1 MKKLVTFFLCLSL
14 LLSMGCML
22 SGCSNDRKKILGS
35 WQAEID
41 YAAAVNAGIYS
52 AEGMEDV
59 GDYFEFDTFPLT
71 TTFTFLEDGTYTVT
85 LDSQSV
91 FKAVQGIRSHMAAGM
106 EQYLA
111 DQIKKAGLDISAD
124 AYLAMLGLNRI
135 TLGEMLFTDY
145 TMGKIAE
152 ELSKGSSGLYR
163 VEKGK
168 LYMTADLDTELTDE
182 NYDTYQLDGD
192 TLTLLECHCQQAESF
207 ENISEDIYPVVL
219 TRITE

>member
-1 MKKLVTFFLCLSL
+1 MKKLTSWILCLSL
-14 LLSMGCML
+14 FLCML
-22 SGCSNDRKKILGS
+22 SGCSNDQKNILGS

-71 TTFTFLEDGTYTVT
+71 TTFTFLADGTYTVT

-91 FKAVQGIRSHMAAGM
+91 FKAVQGIRDHMAVGM
-106 EQYLA
+106 QDYLT
-111 DQIKKAGLDISAD
+111 DQIIKAGLTISVNE
-124 AYLAMLGLNRI
+124 YLALMGLDRI
-135 TLGEMLFTDY
+135 TLGKMLLTDY

-152 ELSKGSSGLYR
+152 DLNKGSTGFYR

-168 LYMTADLDTELTDE
+168 LYMTADLDTELTDA
-182 NYDTYQLDGD
+182 NYDTYQLDDD
-192 TLTLLECHCQQAESF
+192 TLTLLECHCQQDESF
-207 ENISEDIYPVVL
+207 ENISQDIYPVVL
-219 TRITE
+219 TRVTE